1 MKCGKNLPVLI
12 VVLLLSFSMVATVQ
26 AASKE
31 ADDDEETSNAISTP
45 IKIGVSIWSK
55 YELTNKTEKGIK
67 DAVEQLIEERINVE
81 KLGGI
86 AVDCF
91 ILKREGGWYI
101 IYARIFGK
109 PLPGSPEASE
119 GKAKTWEATLK
130 YNIAERF
137 YNVTS
142 FSEVDSF
149 LVQEDIRQKA
159 MTICER
165 DEEVRAFITEN
176 AENNLTLQAT
186 WINKDDEIVRLVYAA
201 AQLLNETHALY
212 KGLTAYIDVD
222 AEEILCM
229 QMHQGVWYAPGLKA
243 PPKDRLTPPPDI
255 EELIKTVET
264 GTSITTTNTT
274 TSSHPAEHCYYLG
287 ALLATAVIGALI
299 AIRKAKR

>member
-1 MKCGKNLPVLI
+1 MKGGKNLLVLI
-12 VVLLLSFSMVATVQ
+12 VVLLLSFSMVATAQ
-26 AASKE
+26 AAKE

-45 IKIGVSIWSK
+45 LRIGVSIWSK
-55 YELTNKTEKGIK
+55 YELTNETEKSIK

-130 YNIAERF
+130 YNIVEGF

-176 AENNLTLQAT
+176 VENNLTLQAT

-229 QMHQGVWYAPGLKA
+229 QMHQGVWYAPGLRGSLA
-243 PPKDRLTPPPDI
+243 TPPDI